1 MSIIEEI
8 ESAAIII
15 DAKRILEHRYDGP
28 HKTKPYP
35 IDRMIICSESDP
47 IVIAESLSREIGA
60 DIYHLGMNLQKIT
73 VEDLKAVKTDKPLI
87 ITVYDIDVTNFNT
100 WVRYA
105 TCTIEG
111 CVVIYKKFF

>member
-1 MSIIEEI
+1 
-8 ESAAIII
+8 
-15 DAKRILEHRYDGP
+15 
-28 HKTKPYP
+28 
-35 IDRMIICSESDP
+35 
-47 IVIAESLSREIGA
+47 
-60 DIYHLGMNLQKIT
+60 MNLQKIT